1 VLTAFASEFGLPDE
15 IALKLAAPFGGGMAR
30 TGRICGAVS
39 GGLMALGLK
48 FGFTT
53 PEGRDATYAL
63 TREFMGRFESL
74 HGALD
79 CSTLLGFK
87 ILTPADRE
95 RAGQA
100 GVFEEI
106 CPRLVRDSAKIVQ
119 ELLVKEK

>member
-1 VLTAFASEFGLPDE
+1 
-15 IALKLAAPFGGGMAR
+15 MAR